1 MDSVMMQVAD
11 ARLSPFN
18 ELKARAVAARFLTLA
33 GGRINILKL
42 VKLIYLVDRESTKR
56 RNIPVVGGLY
66 VSMKYG
72 PLTSE
77 LLDKING
84 EETRGDWSLHISDRN
99 NHEVA
104 LEKEVGDLSDQLSD
118 SEESLVDQLFEQT
131 KDMSQWELSHWCHRN
146 CSEWNPVETGMEPI
160 NPSAF
165 LRAIGKTAEE
175 QQRILAHAQEADFLE
190 NLLGAEN

>member
-1 MDSVMMQVAD
+1 MQVAD

-18 ELKARAVAARFLTLA
+18 ELKATAVAARFLTLA

-42 VKLIYLVDRESTKR
+42 VKLIYLVDRESTKQ

-66 VSMKYG
+66 VSMKHG

-84 EETRGDWSLHISDRN
+84 EETRGVWSLHISDRN

-104 LEKEVGDLSDQLSD
+104 LEQEAGDLSDQLSD

-131 KDMSQWELSHWCHRN
+131 KDMSQWELRDWCHEQ
-146 CSEWNPVETGMEPI
+146 CSEWHPLKTGMEPI
-160 NPSAF
+160 DPTAF
-165 LRAIGKTAEE
+165 LKAIGKTTEE
-175 QQRILAHAQEADFLE
+175 QQRILAQAQEADFLE